1 MILPKK
7 LNALSNTEVSLKI
20 ISILASRGK
29 LGVREL
35 ARELNIAP
43 STSLRFLR
51 TFAEC
56 GFASLDEESRM
67 YHPGLQLIK
76 IAAQIGQDITLSQLA
91 RIELEKLFSQTHET
105 VNLGILD
112 EDMQHVLHV
121 DKIMT
126 DGVIRIDTP
135 LGEEAPSHC
144 TALGKAI
151 LAFKPREAME
161 RAAAQFRFTRFT
173 PKTIVDPVSLLHEFS
188 EIRRQ
193 GYAIDNEEFTKHLIC
208 IAAPIF
214 HQNEVVAS
222 ISLSTLSLLNR
233 DIEKEYADL
242 VRDAAGRISS
252 ELSSISK
259 VLLYRHQ

>member
-1 MILPKK
+1 
-7 LNALSNTEVSLKI
+7 
-20 ISILASRGK
+20 
-29 LGVREL
+29 
-35 ARELNIAP
+35 
-43 STSLRFLR
+43 
-51 TFAEC
+51 
-56 GFASLDEESRM
+56 
-67 YHPGLQLIK
+67 
-76 IAAQIGQDITLSQLA
+76 
-91 RIELEKLFSQTHET
+91 
-105 VNLGILD
+105 
-112 EDMQHVLHV
+112 
-121 DKIMT
+121 
-126 DGVIRIDTP
+126 
-135 LGEEAPSHC
+135 
-144 TALGKAI
+144 
-151 LAFKPREAME
+151 ME